1 MKRSLI
7 FAGLSLFLLSACGT
21 ASVVTEEGA
30 EQSSS
35 SSVSVPVE
43 QAPAVDEAAA
53 QSSVSS
59 VAEADQVPEV
69 DATVDAEGNV
79 VVE

>member
-1 MKRSLI
+1 MKRSMVL
-7 FAGLSLFLLSACGT
+7 AGLSLFLLTACGT

-35 SSVSVPVE
+35 SVAPTEQVPAE
-43 QAPAVDEAAA
+43 GDA

-59 VAEADQVPEV
+59 VVAV
-69 DATVDAEGNV
+69 DADAAVDGSVVAE
-79 VVE
+79 

>member
-1 MKRSLI
+1 MKRSMIL
-7 FAGLSLFLLSACGT
+7 AGLSLFLLTACGT

-35 SSVSVPVE
+35 SVATEQVPVE
-43 QAPAVDEAAA
+43 GAA

-59 VAEADQVPEV
+59 VAAV
-69 DATVDAEGNV
+69 DADAAVDGSVVAE
-79 VVE
+79 

>member
-21 ASVVTEEGA
+21 AVPATEEGA
-30 EQSSS
+30 QQSS
-35 SSVSVPVE
+35 VAAPIE
-43 QAPAVDEAAA
+43 QAPVVDEASSE
-53 QSSVSS
+53 SSVSS
-59 VAEADQVPEV
+59 VIAV
-69 DATVDAEGNV
+69 DADAAVDGSI